1 MVLFQFDLM
10 KDVYFA
16 ENQEGLSQAEDCTND
31 TELAVLLT
39 FHLFTRLSAS
49 PRFIVDDQKP
59 AQPKAC
65 PCRRRHGQ
73 VTYGDTSIGK
83 WHCLEILFYNIDKN
97 ISTGFIKFH
106 KSFDR
111 DNSTLMNAEN

>member
-1 MVLFQFDLM
+1 MKLYGFISVSF

-16 ENQEGLSQAEDCTND
+16 ENQEGLSQAEDCSND
-31 TELAVLLT
+31 TELTVLLA

-49 PRFIVDDQKP
+49 PRFIVDDQKS

-83 WHCLEILFYNIDKN
+83 WHCREILLI
-97 ISTGFIKFH
+97 TGFIKFH

-111 DNSTLMNAEN
+111 DKSALMNAEN

>member
-1 MVLFQFDLM
+1 MVLFQFDLI

-83 WHCLEILFYNIDKN
+83 WHCLEIL
-97 ISTGFIKFH
+97 
-106 KSFDR
+106 
-111 DNSTLMNAEN
+111 LMTKIYQQVS